1 MKKKRYEHIEKKRY
15 EWKKKLQMKEKNC
28 YEWKKKLLRMKE
40 KKNCHEWKK
49 KQFSTKQKFY
59 ARKRKFTHERKKRLR
74 MNEKNYAWMEKK
86 LRMNEKKTN
95 EWKKSYEWMKKCEW
109 MKKIAN
115 ECKRLRMNGKQ
126 SYEWMCLL
134 CIRSVS
140 CALLCAWH
148 LWWAMH
154 TWMIIAHVVLCLYK
168 RSATTKRTENKCN
181 AIVACGWCVAQT
193 LLLTRVP
200 TLPSWRLSV
209 LPTQRTL
216 RSVRSTLSKNSSYL
230 PFEIHICWRF
240 TISQLKNLL
249 WRSPAQP
256 QGLKHVRISARKLVM
271 HLDWKRLQV
280 KLKNNLHIMHT
291 WPPTY
296 NVLHMLKTMQ
306 TVWIAEQVFQDFECE
321 FAQRLVQMAS
331 VNRSR
336 IVSSSQTELLL
347 AFHPSCITSPR
358 SATFPD
364 SLRDSM
370 PFEHLTLLTWPPTR
384 SSLFARSQ
392 PHSTSQACC
401 CCHHDCCNHLWPTC
415 SDHSRI
421 LRPGNGFVSVSAGF
435 RSPSNDI
442 QLQVT
447 KCYPALQQQVTCLQV
462 PQTSTD
468 PTSSCNTPC
477 CWAVTADLYRNIGH
491 PVLVMWLNSQARAR
505 SSNQSVVLSFSAW

>member
-1 MKKKRYEHIEKKRY
+1 MIEKSY
-15 EWKKKLQMKEKNC
+15 EWKKKIVKHERKN
-28 YEWKKKLLRMKE
+28 
-40 KKNCHEWKK
+40 
-49 KQFSTKQKFY
+49 Y
-59 ARKRKFTHERKKRLR
+59 AQKRKFTHERKTVTHEWTYYEWMKKSFEFLFFLKKLR
-74 MNEKNYAWMEKK
+74 IKETKK
-86 LRMNEKKTN
+86 LRMNVKKVTN
-95 EWKKSYEWMKKCEW
+95 ECVCRVS
-109 MKKIAN
+109 A
-115 ECKRLRMNGKQ
+115 
-126 SYEWMCLL
+126 L
-134 CIRSVS
+134 CP
-140 CALLCAWH
+140 ALLCVWH
-148 LWWAMH
+148 LWWAVH
-154 TWMIIAHVVLCLYK
+154 TWMIIAHVVLRLYK
-168 RSATTKRTENKCN
+168 RSTTTENKCS
-181 AIVACGWCVAQT
+181 AIGACGWCVAQT
-193 LLLTRVP
+193 LLTRGP
-200 TLPSWRLSV
+200 TPHLGVSALC
-209 LPTQRTL
+209 QRTL
-216 RSVRSTLSKNSSYL
+216 GSVRSTLSKNSSYS
-230 PFEIHICWRF
+230 PFETHICWRF
-240 TISQLKNLL
+240 TISQLKKLAVAKP
-249 WRSPAQP
+249 RPSPGTETCSDLRTKTANAL
-256 QGLKHVRISARKLVM
+256 GLKAIASEIEKTTCTSCT
-271 HLDWKRLQV
+271 LDHQL
-280 KLKNNLHIMHT
+280 T
-291 WPPTY
+291 F
-296 NVLHMLKTMQ
+296 VLHMLKTMQ

-370 PFEHLTLLTWPPTR
+370 PFEHWTLLTWPSTSGVPRSPTR

-392 PHSTSQACC
+392 PHSTSQVCY

-477 CWAVTADLYRNIGH
+477 CWAVTADLFRNIGH
-491 PVLVMWLNSQARAR
+491 PVLVMWLNSRARAR